1 MLVVKV
7 HISWRLIKSILLTFC
22 VALPLTSVAQVAG
35 NENRA
40 VIEII
45 SIEHR
50 DPLFIKEQLAPALD
64 VRGSI
69 GLVDD
74 KLIIASTAG
83 NLEQLREI
91 INKSDVPA
99 RRLVVSVDFDHGSVR
114 STASASAQQS
124 AQALEGDAVSF
135 TAEMS
140 DTTSAAAQINISS
153 TVLGDSVAADVEIF
167 NVPGFSGIY
176 PLTLELGQWY
186 VINPVI
192 EPEQN
197 NEPVT
202 DLEIAN
208 AELSSASPAIT
219 APAPMPAGTPVAVR
233 VDVLP

>member
-22 VALPLTSVAQVAG
+22 VALPVTSVAQVAG

-45 SIEHR
+45 PIEHR

-91 INKSDVPA
+91 INESDVPA
-99 RRLVVSVDFDHGSVR
+99 RRLVVSVDFNHGSVR
-114 STASASAQQS
+114 SAASAQQS

-135 TAEMS
+135 TAEIS

-176 PLTLELGQWY
+176 PLTLVLGQWY

-219 APAPMPAGTPVAVR
+219 ASATMPASTPVAVR